1 MSGGFYLAM
10 RQGIGMAISLGGM
23 GISLLGI
30 PSLQKGAAL
39 LFITLGSLTIVRTV
53 FRTVLQ
59 GLQGSQF
66 QDRAIFSKLALP
78 LTLIIRSCPRLKQG
92 LKLKPCSSFVRSIGL
107 TDASFNLHS
116 SELYVLTCNWEGTIF
131 HLVQIALFVGATV
144 LLIPQFGLVEY
155 TWERIV
161 APLSYGVIHGYLVQ
175 QIGLSKDSFLSIGYL
190 PRTLF
195 VHQSGWWAIESVSV
209 VCLPT
214 TRDQLRQ
221 HIKVVG
227 RLN

>member
-39 LFITLGSLTIVRTV
+39 LFVTLGSLTIVRTV
-53 FRTVLQ
+53 FGTASQGFQ
-59 GLQGSQF
+59 GLQF

-78 LTLIIRSCPRLKQG
+78 LTLIIKSCPRLKQG
-92 LKLKPCSSFVRSIGL
+92 LRLKPCSSFVRSISL
-107 TDASFNLHS
+107 TNALFNLHS

-131 HLVQIALFVGATV
+131 HSVQISLFVGATV

-155 TWERIV
+155 IWERIV
-161 APLSYGVIHGYLVQ
+161 ALLNYGVIHEYLVQ
-175 QIGLSKDSFLSIGYL
+175 QIGLSNDSSLS
-190 PRTLF
+190 
-195 VHQSGWWAIESVSV
+195 
-209 VCLPT
+209 
-214 TRDQLRQ
+214 LRY
-221 HIKVVG
+221 
-227 RLN
+227 